1 MKTLLPIVPLLIILL
16 LFATPSAASAGT
28 GGFEQRCEREMLP
41 AFTVRSRDPGYK
53 VHNSVSSR
61 MLNTRG
67 TYNFAGQAM
76 MGMTASF
83 TRAEVS
89 IDGRTLRDADS
100 GRECLAPH
108 VSVDLA
114 YEPLDVYIAREFHP
128 LSCSYREV
136 FAHEMR
142 HVQIYRD
149 NLPQIEK
156 VVREELIKRYGN
168 KPLYAPA
175 GRGLDELQQQVDDWL
190 RPLIKEEL
198 AKIEVL
204 QRGLD
209 SPAENFRLSHTCM
222 GEMETAMGSSF

>member
-28 GGFEQRCEREMLP
+28 GSFEQRCEREMLP
-41 AFTVRSRDPGYK
+41 SFTVTSRDPGFK
-53 VHNSVSSR
+53 VHNTVSSH

-67 TYNFAGQAM
+67 TYNVAGQAM

-83 TRAEVS
+83 TRAEVG
-89 IDGRTLRDADS
+89 IDGPSLRDLAS

-114 YEPLDVYIAREFHP
+114 YVPLDVYIAREFHP
-128 LSCSYREV
+128 LTCSYREV
-136 FAHEMR
+136 LAHEMR
-142 HVQIYRD
+142 HVQMYRD

-175 GRGLDELQQQVDDWL
+175 GRGLDELQKQVDEWL
-190 RPLIKEEL
+190 RPLIAAEL

-209 SPAENFRLSHTCM
+209 NPEENFRLSHTCM